1 MTNDSTTAPRPAA
14 RYDTIELSLIR
25 QINQLIR
32 PGTINLG
39 IGEPNLEPDAAL
51 QEMMVRAARES
62 SWSYSAIPG
71 AIETREAI
79 ARFLDAGI
87 DPENELCVTAGS
99 EEALYALMQAWVDR
113 GDEVLIPDPGF
124 VAYPALTTLA
134 GGTVVN
140 YPLVPE
146 DWSIDIEALRERI
159 TTRTKMIIVNS
170 PSNPT
175 GGVIPAEQLE
185 ELAALA
191 DERNI
196 LVVSDEVYRE
206 IHFDERPASML
217 GLGKNVIV
225 CTSLSKSHGLTGLRL
240 GWIVASPE
248 IMNLTRRAHHYLTTC
263 ASTYAQKL
271 AELILSDEAWNRDW
285 LAQGRRQFT
294 MQRDVAL
301 EAIREHVAPELAGE
315 PGGAFYAFVPVPTC
329 DTLGLAR
336 TMATEDGVLAIPGVA
351 FGPQGEGFLRIS
363 FASAPDTL
371 REGIARVGRALE
383 RLEG

>member
-1 MTNDSTTAPRPAA
+1 MTQRADATITPAA
-14 RYDTIELSLIR
+14 RYHTIELSLIR
-25 QINQLIR
+25 QINQLLR

-39 IGEPNLEPDAAL
+39 LGEPNLEPDEAL
-51 QEMMVRAARES
+51 REMMERAAREA
-62 SWSYSAIPG
+62 SWCYSAIPG

-79 ARFLDAGI
+79 ARFLDADV
-87 DPENELCVTAGS
+87 DPETDLCVTAGS
-99 EEALYALMQAWVDR
+99 EEALYALMQAWIDR

-134 GGTVVN
+134 GGTVVT
-140 YPLVPE
+140 YPLVAE
-146 DWSIDIEALRERI
+146 DWSIDLDALRSRI
-159 TTRTKMIIVNS
+159 TDRTKMIVVNS

-175 GGVIPAEQLE
+175 GGVIPEEQLD

-206 IHFDERPASML
+206 IHFAERPPSML
-217 GLGKNVIV
+217 GRGKNVIV

-271 AELILSDEAWNRDW
+271 AELLLSDDEWNRNW

-336 TMATEDGVLAIPGVA
+336 EMATKDGVLAIPGIA

-363 FASAPDTL
+363 FASAPETL
-371 REGIARVGRALE
+371 RNGIERIGKALE
-383 RLEG
+383 RLE